1 MVAVSDGESRCI
13 PYPYNIFTMDKT
25 MDKRS
30 VAPLTTTPPNEE
42 SLPKRRASGEVDCC
56 VPRKRL
62 VCPPPS
68 PTTTCAKSAPW
79 RFTCDVCGFY
89 SRYFYKAEECERMH
103 FGPLITTPT
112 DDIDERDDDDDDN
125 GWFVGGVT
133 TRSPTLIPPGTPYPS
148 PLEQPTPPTV
158 SSSDSEDVEVKA
170 TVDGG
175 HIAAAAAEKNL
186 HTKPKVSQSPR
197 FRFCA
202 LRSLPWRSGSQTVE
216 LSTTRTVCRLAS
228 NRQSVPRSIDS
239 EISAIVST
247 LTLASRMAVFG
258 RPMCPLDIL
267 RRLSVLTSCI

>member
-1 MVAVSDGESRCI
+1 MVAVSDGESRCL
-13 PYPYNIFTMDKT
+13 PYHYNIFTMDET

-62 VCPPPS
+62 VCPPLS

-79 RFTCDVCGFY
+79 RWCCDVCGFY

-133 TRSPTLIPPGTPYPS
+133 TRSPTLIPPGTPYPLL
-148 PLEQPTPPTV
+148 LEQPTPPTV
-158 SSSDSEDVEVKA
+158 SSSDSEDVGVKA
-170 TVDGG
+170 TVDHGQP
-175 HIAAAAAEKNL
+175 IVTAAAEKNL
-186 HTKPKVSQSPR
+186 HTKPKVSQSR
-197 FRFCA
+197 CD
-202 LRSLPWRSGSQTVE
+202 
-216 LSTTRTVCRLAS
+216 
-228 NRQSVPRSIDS
+228 SVLCSPI
-239 EISAIVST
+239 T
-247 LTLASRMAVFG
+247 TLAVEK
-258 RPMCPLDIL
+258 PDH
-267 RRLSVLTSCI
+267 